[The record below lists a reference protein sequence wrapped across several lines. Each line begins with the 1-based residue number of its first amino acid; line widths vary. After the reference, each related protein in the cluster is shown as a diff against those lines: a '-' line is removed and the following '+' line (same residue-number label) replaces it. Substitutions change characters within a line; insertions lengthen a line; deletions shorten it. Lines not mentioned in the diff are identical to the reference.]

1 MMKFMYF
8 TCDLCVQIMER
19 LCLIAVLLGTVVVLS
34 CFIDVLLAGILMLD
48 CWHLSVCL
56 SFLLIAPRP
65 PWTAV
70 CMTDSCNVYYAS
82 HTVFNMPFCTN
93 TRVHHCTC

>member
-1 MMKFMYF
+1 MCPNNGEVVF
-8 TCDLCVQIMER
+8 DSRPPGDSRSIE
-19 LCLIAVLLGTVVVLS
+19 LL
-34 CFIDVLLAGILMLD
+34 FIDVLLAGILMLD

-56 SFLLIAPRP
+56 SFLLIALRP

-70 CMTDSCNVYYAS
+70 CMTDRCNVYYAS